1 VSDWISNED
10 SNDFLSLW
18 FNQQDLVF
26 YSHDTTLCLRL
37 TPTYVDL
44 IYIQIGSGGPELMNA
59 IIYLFKQLITQ
70 PKAQSSTLFWEN

>member
-1 VSDWISNED
+1 M
-10 SNDFLSLW
+10 
-18 FNQQDLVF
+18 
-26 YSHDTTLCLRL
+26 TLHYAWGLRS
-37 TPTYVDL
+37 TYVNL

>member
-1 VSDWISNED
+1 MTFLVCD
-10 SNDFLSLW
+10 STSRI
-18 FNQQDLVF
+18 LVF

-70 PKAQSSTLFWEN
+70 PKAQSSTLF